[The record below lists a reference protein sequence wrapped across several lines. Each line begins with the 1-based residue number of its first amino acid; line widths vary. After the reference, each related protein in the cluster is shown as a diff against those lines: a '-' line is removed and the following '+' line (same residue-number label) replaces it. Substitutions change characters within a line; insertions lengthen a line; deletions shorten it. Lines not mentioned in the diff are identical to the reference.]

1 MVFSVQQGEHG
12 PLVVYRLEVPP
23 PAGTVAPA
31 PPPLLPATVVIE
43 EPAAPQKPR
52 LSPLQPTILGT
63 VVMPAERAAMPAP
76 QPAVPAAARPAI
88 PPAHAASFAG
98 VPDTSTVY
106 RIVEDFQGSGT
117 MINEETGDPVTLK
130 QVNDAIAWRR
140 DTAEKLRQ
148 VPIAPR
154 F

>member
-12 PLVVYRLEVPP
+12 PLVVYKLAVPP
-23 PAGTVAPA
+23 SAATVAPA
-31 PPPLLPATVVIE
+31 PPPPLLPATVVIE
-43 EPAAPQKPR
+43 EPVAPPKPR

-63 VVMPAERAAMPAP
+63 VAMPAGRAVMPAP
-76 QPAVPAAARPAI
+76 QPAVPSAV
-88 PPAHAASFAG
+88 PPAHTARFSG
-98 VPDTSTVY
+98 VPDTATVY
-106 RIVEDFQGSGT
+106 RIVEDFQDSGA
-117 MINEETGDPVTLK
+117 MINEDTGVPVTLQ

-140 DTAEKLRQ
+140 DTAEKLRR